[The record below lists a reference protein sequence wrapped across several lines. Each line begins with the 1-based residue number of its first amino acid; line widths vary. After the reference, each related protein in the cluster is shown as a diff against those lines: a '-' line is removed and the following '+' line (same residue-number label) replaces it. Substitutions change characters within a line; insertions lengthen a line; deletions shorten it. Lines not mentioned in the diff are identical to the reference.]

1 MDKILA
7 ILSFVTLIIL
17 SVDMIY
23 ISVAYIRRENFSK
36 IQTIFSAV
44 IFIMFLILTAI
55 NIVSGEKL
63 ESIGIFVLNT
73 VLWALNFIKGIV
85 DLKKQKR
92 NFDNHSEVKLT
103 SKDTKRV
110 DLTKK

>member
-23 ISVAYIRRENFSK
+23 ISVTYIRRENFSK

-55 NIVSGEKL
+55 NIVSGEPIKD
-63 ESIGIFVLNT
+63 IVMFVLNT
-73 VLWALNFIKGIV
+73 VFWALNFIKGIV

-92 NFDNHSEVKLT
+92 NFDNHSEV
-103 SKDTKRV
+103 

>member
-85 DLKKQKR
+85 DLKKQKQMR

-103 SKDTKRV
+103 
-110 DLTKK
+110 